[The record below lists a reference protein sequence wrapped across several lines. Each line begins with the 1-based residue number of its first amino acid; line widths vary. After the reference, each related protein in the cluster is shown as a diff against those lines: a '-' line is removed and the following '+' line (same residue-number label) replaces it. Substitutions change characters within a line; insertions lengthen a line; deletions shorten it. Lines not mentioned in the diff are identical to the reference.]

1 MPGPKKKKKSLLL
14 LGVGR
19 LFFFRSM
26 GNLYELE
33 MSLPTRHWQ
42 LDESSRWQS
51 ALHGLNRLQKFCWS
65 DTRAAQFL
73 QPGGRAWPDEKVKTE
88 MPRQPEEPWWLVARE
103 NVRPTWHP
111 VTAVVE
117 NASIKETRLDSCQ
130 YVLDLRLAVCRASL
144 GLTSAGGG
152 TGGT

>member
-1 MPGPKKKKKSLLL
+1 MA
-14 LGVGR
+14 VCA
-19 LFFFRSM
+19 
-26 GNLYELE
+26 
-33 MSLPTRHWQ
+33 TRV
-42 LDESSRWQS
+42 E
-51 ALHGLNRLQKFCWS
+51 ALAKFCWS
-65 DTRAAQFL
+65 DTRGTFL
-73 QPGGRAWPDEKVKTE
+73 QLGGRAWPDKKVKME
-88 MPRQPEEPWWLVARE
+88 MPRQPEGPWWLVARE

-144 GLTSAGGG
+144 GLANTGGG